1 MKVLKCID
9 NILAKI
15 MIVLIKIYQKTL
27 SPDEWIFSS
36 VLKWKICSHEP
47 HCSAYSVE
55 VFQRYGFI
63 HWFPKMVERISS
75 CKWSTEKK
83 YDPVFYKV
91 VFFSCAPIGV
101 PFLENL
107 VSDDRFD
114 VVWVVT
120 MPDAPSGR
128 WMEIKP
134 NIIKKT
140 AIGLW
145 ITDVQTPNSIRLDSQ
160 KYGLEAKEFSDWLK
174 AKDADFLVVIAYGKI
189 MPKEI
194 LGLAKFWPINVHGS
208 ILPKYRGASPLQSIF
223 LEWEEESGITIMK
236 MDENMDTGDM
246 IDVLKFKLNF
256 DSTVKNLIDSVMEK
270 WPKFLDDTL
279 VHYAKWLLWEV
290 KQDESQATYCKKF
303 EKEDGE
309 INPFKDNLDSI
320 YRKYRWLFIWPKIY
334 FILNGKRVV
343 VESMELNEKSFQE
356 NKDKVLI
363 DWKNLNPCV
372 TDIIFK
378 PEWKKWMDWISF
390 KSGYIR

>member
-1 MKVLKCID
+1 MKILKCID

-15 MIVLIKIYQKTL
+15 MIGLIKIYQKTL

-47 HCSAYSVE
+47 HCSKYCVQ

-83 YDPVFYKV
+83 YDPAFYKV
-91 VFFSCAPIGV
+91 VFFSGAPIGV
-101 PFLENL
+101 PFLQEL
-107 VSDDRFD
+107 VNDKRFD
-114 VVWVVT
+114 IVWVVT

-128 WMEIKP
+128 GMEIKP

-140 AIGLW
+140 ALDLG
-145 ITDVQTPNSIRLDSQ
+145 ITDVQTPNSIRTDSV
-160 KYGLEAKEFSDWLK
+160 KYGLEAKDFYDWLK

-189 MPKEI
+189 MPKEV
-194 LGLAKFWPINVHGS
+194 LELAKFGPINVHGS
-208 ILPKYRGASPLQSIF
+208 ILPKYRGASPLQSVF

-236 MDENMDTGDM
+236 MDENMDTWNM
-246 IDVLKFKLNF
+246 IDTLKFRLSF
-256 DSTVKNLIDSVMEK
+256 DSTVQELIDSVMGK
-270 WPKFLDDTL
+270 WPKFLCDTL

-303 EKEDGE
+303 EKQDGE
-309 INPFKDNLDSI
+309 VNPFKDDLELI
-320 YRKYRWLFIWPKIY
+320 YRKYRWFFIWPKIY
-334 FILNGKRVV
+334 F
-343 VESMELNEKSFQE
+343 MLNEKRIVIENIKLDEATFQE
-356 NKDKVLI
+356 NKNKVLI

-372 TDIIFK
+372 IDIVLK
-378 PEWKKWMDWISF
+378 PEWKKWMDWTSF
-390 KSGYIR
+390 KSGYLK